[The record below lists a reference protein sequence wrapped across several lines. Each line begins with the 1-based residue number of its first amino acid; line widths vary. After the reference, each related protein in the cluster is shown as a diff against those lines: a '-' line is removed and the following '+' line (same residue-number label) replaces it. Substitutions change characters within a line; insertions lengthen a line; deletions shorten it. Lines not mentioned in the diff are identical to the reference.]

1 MSIQIEDS
9 IKKSLGF
16 SLFPYQ
22 KYVTNEIIEAIEKKG
37 KKFIVVSMPTGS
49 GKTIIELLMAKYLLD
64 NKKIKNVLVLEPTRL
79 LCDQMYYKFWKKVFD
94 DVGMEYEG
102 DCTAFEQGKKI
113 IVSTPFTA
121 SKCAPEFD
129 AIIVDEVHHAF
140 GDMRYEETIV
150 GLEPKIL
157 LGFTALLPSYKKY
170 MIDPRIV
177 QEVGNP
183 LFLNYDFKALSKID
197 PTFNPPKAIADVF
210 DAEMNKEEDSVYEAF
225 FRGQIKGN
233 KDTLKFLEGT
243 FYSYGKEAFCESFN
257 RLSAKVEEN
266 PYVDFIC
273 QSKELSHKAR
283 ALRQILSI
291 YKIEDFKPVL
301 IFTSRRAT
309 AYEFEKAISDLD
321 PKRIKVLTGDSSRF
335 ERQKIVQSA
344 KRGEIDVIISTL
356 VGEEGIDIPEAKLL
370 IMTDVPQ
377 SALRFYQRLGR
388 LIRSTSDNE
397 KNSNN
402 KASDNNKE
410 EENQIKY
417 LVVALTPK
425 TPEYDN
431 LDDALRN
438 LYIEGVDVS
447 YIVEKKEGKGP
458 IAKVIDIVNKSGNIV
473 SYEKLTGNKA
483 LDVLEALLS
492 PKEISDHQMSSYID
506 RAIKEN
512 KLYYYYDIDSMS
524 NFVSKVLLASYC
536 NLCYGEQCNN
546 VCTDDIRQISKII
559 LEKKNRIR
567 IEKKAILRMYMTLMS
582 PEKIEEEKKKF
593 ETIKSDLLEKLKGKE
608 YSISISSSS
617 KGSTYSIQL
626 TVTASINGITIYP
639 KIQIDYYD
647 ANSEEKEIAK
657 LNSELIAYKGIHV
670 FYSNFTK

>member
-1 MSIQIEDS
+1 MIKEFEDV

-22 KYVTNEIIEAIEKKG
+22 KYVSDEIIKSIEQKD

-49 GKTIIELLMAKYLLD
+49 GKTIIELLMAYYLLE
-64 NKKIKNVLVLEPTRL
+64 KGIKNVLVLEPTRL

-94 DVGMEYEG
+94 NVGMEYEG

-129 AIIVDEVHHAF
+129 AIIVDEAHHAF
-140 GDMRYEETIV
+140 GDMRYEETIAD
-150 GLEPKIL
+150 LEPKIL

-170 MIDPRIV
+170 LIEPRIV
-177 QEVGNP
+177 QELGNP
-183 LFLNYDFKALSKID
+183 LFLNYDFKALSQID
-197 PTFNPPKAIADVF
+197 KTFNPPKAIADIF
-210 DAEMNKEEDSVYEAF
+210 DAEMNKEEDSVYDAF
-225 FRGQIKGN
+225 FRRLIKGN

-243 FYSYGKEAFCESFN
+243 LYSYGKEAFCESFN
-257 RLSAKVEEN
+257 RLSGKVEEN
-266 PYVDFIC
+266 PYVDFLC

-283 ALRQILSI
+283 ALKEILTI

-301 IFTSRRAT
+301 IFTSRKAT
-309 AYEFEKAISDLD
+309 AYEFEKAIYDLD
-321 PKRIKVLTGDSSRF
+321 PKRIKVLTGDSTRF

-344 KRGEIDVIISTL
+344 KRGDIDVIISTL

-388 LIRSTSDNE
+388 LIRS
-397 KNSNN
+397 
-402 KASDNNKE
+402 KASDEKKE
-410 EENQIKY
+410 SDGKENSEDQIKY

-438 LYIEGVDVS
+438 LYLEGVDVS

-458 IAKVIDIVNKSGNIV
+458 IARVIDIVNKSGNVI

-483 LDVLEALLS
+483 LDVFEALLS
-492 PKEISDHQMSSYID
+492 PKETSDQMNNYID
-506 RAIKEN
+506 RAIKEG
-512 KLYYYYDIDSMS
+512 KLFYYYNTDSLG
-524 NFVSKVLLASYC
+524 NFVSKILLAGYC

-546 VCTDDIRQISKII
+546 LCTNDIRGISRIV

-567 IEKKAILRMYMTLMS
+567 IEKKAILRMYMTLVS
-582 PEKIEEEKKKF
+582 PEKIDDEIKNF
-593 ETIKSDLLEKLKGKE
+593 ENIKNDIIEKLKGKD
-608 YSISISSSS
+608 YNVNISSSE
-617 KGSTYSIQL
+617 KGTTYSVIL
-626 TVTASINGITIYP
+626 NTSVSINGITVYP

-647 ANSEEKEIAK
+647 VRDKEKDIAK
-657 LNSELIAYKGIHV
+657 INSQIIAYKGV
-670 FYSNFTK
+670 YLFYKYFDK